1 MTDSNFNTTDGTT
14 PVPVPGTDVTD
25 TNQPGLHQEDI
36 NINIDTTIPGY
47 PEGSADTT
55 FTVDYGDTPLVH
67 GATPVVNG
75 LPTVDPSISPALG
88 QITDLLTQLNGKL
101 DVASHEEEHSAAGH
115 DPIYDVLNVLWEIK
129 ASIDHTNQHHHD
141 DAAAA
146 AQGPDPVLD
155 ALNRI
160 EDKLNRTFNS

>member
-14 PVPVPGTDVTD
+14 PVPGTDVTD
-25 TNQPGLHQEDI
+25 TNQPGLVQE

-55 FTVDYGDTPLVH
+55 FNVEYPEGPAYVAGD
-67 GATPVVNG
+67 VNPFG
-75 LPTVDPSISPALG
+75 GPDLG
-88 QITDLLTQLNGKL
+88 EVTRLLHEINAKL
-101 DVASHEEEHSAAGH
+101 DYASQENEHSAAGH

-141 DAAAA
+141 DAAA
-146 AQGPDPVLD
+146 QGPDPVLD

>member
-14 PVPVPGTDVTD
+14 PVPGTDITD

-55 FTVDYGDTPLVH
+55 FTVDPAYVSSYDTPAGH
-67 GATPVVNG
+67 G
-75 LPTVDPSISPALG
+75 LPPVDPSIAPALG

-101 DVASHEEEHSAAGH
+101 DYASHEEEHSAAGH
-115 DPIYDVLNVLWEIK
+115 DPIYDVLNVLWEVK
-129 ASIDHTNQHHHD
+129 ASIDHTNQHLHE
-141 DAAAA
+141 
-146 AQGPDPVLD
+146 VL
-155 ALNRI
+155 
-160 EDKLNRTFNS
+160 DKLNRTFSS

>member
-14 PVPVPGTDVTD
+14 PVPGTDVTD
-25 TNQPGLHQEDI
+25 TNQPGLVQE

-55 FTVDYGDTPLVH
+55 FTVDPAYAPTYGD
-67 GATPVVNG
+67 APVV
-75 LPTVDPSISPALG
+75 TVGSGPDLG
-88 QITDLLTQLNGKL
+88 EVTNLLHEINAKL
-101 DVASHEEEHSAAGH
+101 DYASQENEHSAAGH

-141 DAAAA
+141 DAAA
-146 AQGPDPVLD
+146 QGPDPVLD